1 MSTSH
6 FVAASCKLE
15 GDAFVSNLHWSKVDP
30 IAAMAVSTI
39 DDSEREI
46 HQVLFINNEGSL
58 IKNSAIT
65 HDYEAE
71 TLDWQP
77 NGKIL
82 AIGWSDGMVSCWNV
96 DGRVRP
102 TSSFSNSSQH
112 NSPVT
117 VTLWS
122 PNGKRL
128 ITGDKRG
135 QVCVW
140 AADSRGT
147 LTPIRQYRKKER
159 DKLSRVLC

>member
-1 MSTSH
+1 MSSSH

-15 GDAFVSNLHWSKVDP
+15 GDAFVSNLYWSKVDP

-39 DDSEREI
+39 DESEREI

-71 TLDWQP
+71 TFDWQP

-117 VTLWS
+117 VVLWS
-122 PNGKRL
+122 PMARDLSQAIKGGKFAYGPP
-128 ITGDKRG
+128 T
-135 QVCVW
+135 V
-140 AADSRGT
+140 AA
-147 LTPIRQYRKKER
+147 L
-159 DKLSRVLC
+159 